1 MWLETLVEKKAMVAE
16 VVVME
21 VDTMYL
27 EMMVTAMV
35 VILAIDRGD

>member
-1 MWLETLVEKKAMVAE
+1 VEKKAMVAE

>member
-1 MWLETLVEKKAMVAE
+1 MVAE